1 MAAPVAPVPGL
12 EIPAPLALSVV
23 LATIAIAIYAV
34 RVHGRR
40 QRRHQRRRVGGLGR
54 QFMRFVAGQLGV
66 SDVRRIAAESGEGEF
81 WWALERLSVRWS
93 RKEWLRLS
101 RALERN
107 PWSRNERR
115 ALKDDSPWRR
125 ELAARRLALLASP
138 ESRRALR
145 SALVLGPEN
154 VSLACAESLGRYHD
168 MRTLLWLLAHPATLA
183 RRPLVPLV
191 DLLVS
196 FGPRSASVLRAA
208 LEEGIEVPLFERAVA
223 EALGLLGVRE
233 AAPTIER
240 LLMSNEV
247 DVRVSACR
255 ALGRLGAIETG
266 SSLLR
271 ALNDD
276 AWPVRAQAA
285 KALGLA
291 KVVIAV
297 PRLTTSLTDRSWWVR
312 RHAAYAL
319 GRLGH
324 DGIQSLR
331 SIAASSPDPY
341 ARDMALEVLESGP
354 RRAA

>member
-1 MAAPVAPVPGL
+1 MPAPAAAVPGL

-23 LATIAIAIYAV
+23 LATIAVAIYAV

-40 QRRHQRRRVGGLGR
+40 QRRHQRRRVGSLAR

-66 SDVRRIAAESGEGEF
+66 SDVRRIVAESSEGEF
-81 WWALERLSVRWS
+81 WWALERLSMRWN

-107 PWSRNERR
+107 RWSRNERR

-138 ESRRALR
+138 ESKRALR
-145 SALVLGPEN
+145 AALVHGPEN
-154 VSLACAESLGRYHD
+154 VSLACAESLARYHD
-168 MRTLLWLLAHPATLA
+168 LRTLLWLIAHPSTLGH
-183 RRPLVPLV
+183 RPLVPLV
-191 DLLVS
+191 DLLQS
-196 FGPRSASVLRAA
+196 FGPRAGRVLQAA
-208 LEEGIEVPLFERAVA
+208 LEEGIDVPVFERAVA
-223 EALGLLGVRE
+223 EALGVLGERA
-233 AAPTIER
+233 AAPAIER
-240 LLMSNEV
+240 LLRSASV
-247 DVRVSACR
+247 DARVTACR
-255 ALGRLGAIETG
+255 ALGRLGAIESGTA
-266 SSLLR
+266 LLG

-291 KVVIAV
+291 RVAIAV
-297 PRLTTSLTDRSWWVR
+297 SRLGDCLTDRSWWVR

-319 GRLGH
+319 ARLGH
-324 DGIQSLR
+324 DGHQKLR
-331 SIAASSPDPY
+331 AIVATSPDPY
-341 ARDMALEVLESGP
+341 ARDMAQEVLESGP